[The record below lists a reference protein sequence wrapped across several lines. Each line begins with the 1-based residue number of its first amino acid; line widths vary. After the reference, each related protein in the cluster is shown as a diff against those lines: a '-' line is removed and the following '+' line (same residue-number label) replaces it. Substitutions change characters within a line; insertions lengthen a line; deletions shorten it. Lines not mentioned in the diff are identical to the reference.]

1 MIAYH
6 FNIRTSSIILGCVL
20 TLYIFKLSYLRT
32 AHPAI
37 SLDSNHSLLTII
49 TPQPHWITRINKQL
63 AEIVKKRARRH
74 YKKAP
79 PSYIFFDAAL
89 RGYYVH
95 CGLCEKRNA
104 KGAEEWV
111 FEDVA
116 VTCRMLRKFL
126 RAVMTNYIKHILIY
140 HSINCNQLAI
150 EHKRCYFNQVKRK
163 ACAVANTICR

>member
-1 MIAYH
+1 MSSYCLQILIFIELTHYALSTSLHCTVSTLNATIPNH
-6 FNIRTSSIILGCVL
+6 FSHQLQPL
-20 TLYIFKLSYLRT
+20 TT
-32 AHPAI
+32 
-37 SLDSNHSLLTII
+37 T